1 MLRGGESSSGKT
13 KDELEE
19 EIVLEILRE
28 GRGDREEKGERDE
41 WNQHVGWK
49 RKENVGKLHDG
60 VDEPLTER
68 DRHKDPAGRHKAK
81 TARDHG
87 SKLRSHK
94 HEHAELETDLG
105 VEGIEAT
112 TSSQG
117 VSRWVTPAMIFLGL
131 VVGVWWNSTR
141 IRRNTGRRRIQ
152 NRNTKGRTL

>member
-1 MLRGGESSSGKT
+1 MLRGGESDSVKT

-41 WNQHVGWK
+41 WNQHIGWN
-49 RKENVGKLHDG
+49 RKENVGQLHDH
-60 VDEPLTER
+60 EPLTER
-68 DRHKDPAGRHKAK
+68 DKQKDPAIRQK
-81 TARDHG
+81 TNTAGDHG
-87 SKLRSHK
+87 SKLRGHK
-94 HEHAELETDLG
+94 HEHAELEKDLG
-105 VEGIEAT
+105 VEDIKAT

-117 VSRWVTPAMIFLGL
+117 VFQWVTPAVIFLGL

-141 IRRNTGRRRIQ
+141 RIRRNTGRRWIR